1 MAVLPWLTT
10 AFFSPTLLL
19 ALYVLYKYRRHG
31 LLGWLYVFN
40 FSILRT
46 IGNNMAIKAA
56 DGATYCAGGRTGE
69 VCGGEGGS
77 GIV

>member
-19 ALYVLYKYRRHG
+19 ALYVLYKYCRYG

-40 FSILRT
+40 FCILRM
-46 IGNNMAIKAA
+46 IGNIMTIKAA
-56 DGATYCAGGRTGE
+56 EGAIYCAGGRPGE

-77 GIV
+77 GVV